1 MGLAK
6 RLNCARH
13 ASRFTLNSVLKITSR
28 FYLILFVI
36 LSLLNGSDRV
46 TKFLRTQVHIF
57 NLNIKLLTLNITS
70 GNVTVRTG
78 AIFRVRVVF

>member
-46 TKFLRTQVHIF
+46 TKFLRTQVHFI

-78 AIFRVRVVF
+78 AIFRV